1 MRDELVIS
9 YDLFKDLINMLDQLA
24 EFLKIEI
31 EHAPA
36 PALFKI
42 KPYLQLEQGYNTLRD
57 LERERKLNE
66 AVALMQRLFDET
78 ADQIQYIALDYE
90 E

>member
-1 MRDELVIS
+1 MNDNLVIS
-9 YDLFKDLINMLDQLA
+9 YQLFSDLINLLDQLA
-24 EFLKIEI
+24 EFMRIEI
-31 EHAPA
+31 EHVPA
-36 PALFKI
+36 PALFHI

-66 AVALMQRLFDET
+66 AVAMMQRLFDET
-78 ADQIQYIALDYE
+78 ADQIQYTALDFE